1 MRYIALIFSFLL
13 SLCLNVDAQ
22 DNLLPTANL
31 NTIDGRN
38 IEIQKYSQEGNPKLI
53 SLWAT
58 WCGPCRMEL
67 KALDKVYPEWKEK
80 YNVEIVAASVD
91 IPPMLNSAK
100 AMFERNDWDFT
111 FLHDVNQEF
120 ISALGI
126 RGIPFSILVDG
137 EGQVQSV
144 QQGYFPG
151 YEKKLEKKIAA
162 IVQ

>member
-1 MRYIALIFSFLL
+1 MVAFSITCL
-13 SLCLNVDAQ
+13 SLHTQFFFCIGK
-22 DNLLPTANL
+22 LL
-31 NTIDGRN
+31 
-38 IEIQKYSQEGNPKLI
+38 
-53 SLWAT
+53 
-58 WCGPCRMEL
+58 
-67 KALDKVYPEWKEK
+67 K